1 MIIDPTPV
9 MVNLLPR
16 ASASRTRLRKVFIH
30 NQRHPYL
37 LRAIPQGR
45 TSSPMLAYL
54 AFAYDIWVV
63 YDTVLIKW
71 LLFLGAL
78 QAT

>member
-1 MIIDPTPV
+1 
-9 MVNLLPR
+9 
-16 ASASRTRLRKVFIH
+16 
-30 NQRHPYL
+30 
-37 LRAIPQGR
+37 
-45 TSSPMLAYL
+45 MLAYL
-54 AFAYDIWVV
+54 AFAYHIWVV